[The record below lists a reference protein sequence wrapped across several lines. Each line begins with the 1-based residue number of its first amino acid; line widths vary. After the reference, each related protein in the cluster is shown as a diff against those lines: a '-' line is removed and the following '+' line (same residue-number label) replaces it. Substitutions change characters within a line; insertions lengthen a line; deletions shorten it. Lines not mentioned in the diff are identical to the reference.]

1 MKNLWIPMV
10 AVIVLLAA
18 STASAGW
25 TYTSATGWTYF
36 GPSAPATTIY
46 YHAPAPVVVPPP
58 PLVRPRVIAPLPL
71 IPPAPIIRPAPF
83 VPRPLLPRPV
93 LRRRVWVW

>member
-25 TYTSATGWTYF
+25 TYTSTTGWTYF
-36 GPSAPATTIY
+36 GPPVPAPTIY
-46 YHAPAPVVVPPP
+46 YHAPAPVVMPPP
-58 PLVRPRVIAPLPL
+58 PLVVPRVIA
-71 IPPAPIIRPAPF
+71 PAPIIRPAPI